1 MKMKEKYIKDIS
13 EKLNQLACKECT
25 RGWVKDHD
33 KSTDPIND
41 IINCFEKGFISNT
54 LKDRLI
60 KEVKEIK
67 DEI

>member
-1 MKMKEKYIKDIS
+1 MKKKFIKDIA

-25 RGWVKDHD
+25 RGWLNDHD

-41 IINCFEKGFISNT
+41 ILNCFEKGFISNI
-54 LKDRLI
+54 LRDRLI
-60 KEVKEIK
+60 REVQEIK